1 MPNYSLVANTQF
13 KARSFDDMIRPYAM
27 YTQEYRAQEDAIADL
42 ATKADVWAGLA
53 NEQTD
58 PVAYAQYINYAN
70 ALKDQAAVIADRG
83 LSPSSRQAMLNLK
96 RRYSSEIVPIEQ
108 AYTARKA
115 QAEEQRK
122 ALLQNPTLMMSR
134 RADTTSL
141 DRYIEN
147 PNLGYESYSGAL
159 LTQQA
164 GQAAA
169 AIAKEL
175 RDYGKGKPLDGFT
188 RTWLQQHGYTAG
200 EVAFAINHPD
210 DPRASS
216 VLNTIVNNVMADSGM
231 ADWADNKTLN
241 QAYNYARQGLW
252 QAVGQTQVGTYTDEA
267 AKMAAQEAMQERAAI
282 RAANRAKEIEEGKI
296 KKERLRGVNPT
307 SLYTVS
313 EKNNFSN
320 AQKNI
325 DNWVKKGYLGKKLD
339 GSIYVTKK
347 GLNHANE
354 VSNIVGYNSH
364 TSKWADPSFRNFL
377 KEVGAVDDKQA
388 NTQWI
393 GSASAAW
400 SQGNEQYQLKGWSPD
415 KMNKYMAKLQGGY
428 DTDKE
433 TEFVHDYGSS
443 EEQGRAKNMI
453 RRAVGNS
460 NIQVV
465 SYKGPT
471 DGYTYDKDIDK
482 KDFVDNYTVLAS
494 KGSKYG
500 QVFVVEDKEGKKY
513 DIRVPEVHREHQAST
528 SRYYISAEDAYKNIV
543 ALEPQFKAAMGRVNS
558 GTSWE
563 NLTEQ
568 ERKVI
573 TDYYS
578 YSDTYEDMLWKAESE
593 QGNITRGYKTDNLET
608 E

>member
-1 MPNYSLVANTQF
+1 MAFRNYSLVANTQF
-13 KARSFDDMIRPYAM
+13 KARGFDDMIRPYAM
-27 YTQEYRAQEDAIADL
+27 YTQEYRTQEDAIADL

-58 PVAYAQYINYAN
+58 PVAYAQYTNYAN

-83 LSPSSRQAMLNLK
+83 LNPSSRQAMLNLK

-141 DRYIEN
+141 DRYMEN

-159 LTQQA
+159 LTQQV

-175 RDYGKGKPLDGFT
+175 RDYGRGKPLDGFT

-200 EVAFAINHPD
+200 EVAFAINHPN

-252 QAVGQTQVGTYTDEA
+252 QAVGQTQVGTYTDQA
-267 AKMAAQEAMQERAAI
+267 AVMAAQEAMQKRAEI
-282 RAANRAKEIEEGKI
+282 RAEEI
-296 KKERLRGVNPT
+296 KKEKTKKEKLRGVNPT

-325 DNWVKKGYLGKKLD
+325 DDWIKKRYLGKKSD

-347 GLNHANE
+347 GINHANE
-354 VSNIVGYNSH
+354 VIHTGSYGSS
-364 TSKWADPSFRNFL
+364 TSKWADPSFRSFL
-377 KEVGAVDDKQA
+377 KEVGAIDDKQA
-388 NTQWI
+388 KTQWI
-393 GSASAAW
+393 GSANASG
-400 SQGNEQYQLKGWSPD
+400 SQGSEQYQLKGWSPD
-415 KMNKYMAKLQGGY
+415 KMNKYIKALEMGY
-428 DTDKE
+428 DATRA
-433 TEFVHDYGSS
+433 TEFVHDYGTDA
-443 EEQGRAKNMI
+443 EQSRAKDMI
-453 RRAVGNS
+453 RRALGNS
-460 NIQVV
+460 GAQVV
-465 SYKGPT
+465 SYKGPQE
-471 DGYTYDKDIDK
+471 GYTSDNSTIDK
-482 KDFVDNYTVLAS
+482 KSFVDNYTVLAS
-494 KGSKYG
+494 KNSKYG
-500 QVFVVEDKEGKKY
+500 QVFVVEDKEGNQFNIK
-513 DIRVPEVHREHQAST
+513 VPEVHREHQASA
-528 SRYYISAEDAYKNIV
+528 SRYYAAAEDAFRNMDN
-543 ALEPQFKAAMGRVNS
+543 LSTRVSAIMNKVDNGITWDQLS
-558 GTSWE
+558 
-563 NLTEQ
+563 EQ
-568 ERKVI
+568 EKQ
-573 TDYYS
+573 TMNDYYS
-578 YSDTYEDMLWKAESE
+578 YSDTYEDLLWKAEEE
-593 QGNITRGYKTDNLET
+593 QGRITRGYQTSNIQT

>member
-1 MPNYSLVANTQF
+1 MPNYSLVSNTQF
-13 KARSFDDMIRPYAM
+13 KARNFDDMIRPYAM

-58 PVAYAQYINYAN
+58 PVAYAQYTNYAN

-141 DRYIEN
+141 DRYMEN

-200 EVAFAINHPD
+200 EVAFAINHPN

-267 AKMAAQEAMQERAAI
+267 AKMAAQEDMQERAAI
-282 RAANRAKEIEEGKI
+282 RAANRAKETEKEKI
-296 KKERLRGVNPT
+296 KKERLKGVNPT

-388 NTQWI
+388 KTQWI
-393 GSASAAW
+393 GSASASW

-415 KMNKYMAKLQGGY
+415 KMNKYMTKLQGGY

-471 DGYTYDKDIDK
+471 DGYTYDKDINK

-528 SRYYISAEDAYKNIV
+528 YRYYTSAEDAYKNIV

>member
-1 MPNYSLVANTQF
+1 MPNYNLVANTQF
-13 KARSFDDMIRPYAM
+13 KARSFDDMIRPYVM

-141 DRYIEN
+141 DRYMEN

-164 GQAAA
+164 GQVAA

-252 QAVGQTQVGTYTDEA
+252 QVVGQAQVGTYTDEA
-267 AKMAAQEAMQERAAI
+267 AKMTAQEAMQERAAI

-443 EEQGRAKNMI
+443 GEQGRAKNMI